1 MPMQRRISGL
11 VWAGLDWVADDPLLE
26 MQNIKTL
33 KKVVNVMAEIKE
45 NSLDSYLI
53 VQIWKSYTLTG

>member
-1 MPMQRRISGL
+1 M